1 MRDELRHIALSV
13 SEPRLGVFCWVML
26 EDAGGTGAWTEIEK
40 SDICYS
46 SYLGALGGG
55 VFELDLMG
63 IGSRGPRTSASQG
76 PGTGPLRDA
85 GWGVPQ

>member
-13 SEPRLGVFCWVML
+13 KEPRPGVFCWVML
-26 EDAGGTGAWTEIEK
+26 EDAAGTGTWIVIER
-40 SDICYS
+40 SYIDYS

-63 IGSRGPRTSASQG
+63 IGSHGPRTGVQLSRSAHRVQDS
-76 PGTGPLRDA
+76 LADA
-85 GWGVPQ
+85 S

>member
-13 SEPRLGVFCWVML
+13 SEPRPGVFCWMML
-26 EDAGGTGAWTEIEK
+26 EDAAGTGAWIVIER
-40 SDICYS
+40 SDIDYS

-63 IGSRGPRTSASQG
+63 IGSRGPRTGVRLGRGAHRVMDSLA
-76 PGTGPLRDA
+76 DA
-85 GWGVPQ
+85 R

>member
-13 SEPRLGVFCWVML
+13 SEPRPGVFCWVML
-26 EDAGGTGAWTEIEK
+26 EDPEGTGIWAEIEK

-55 VFELDLMG
+55 VFELDLQC
-63 IGSRGPRTSASQG
+63 R
-76 PGTGPLRDA
+76 
-85 GWGVPQ
+85 

>member
-13 SEPRLGVFCWVML
+13 SEPHPGVFRWVML
-26 EDAGGTGAWTEIEK
+26 EDVEGIGRWAEIEK

-63 IGSRGPRTSASQG
+63 IGSRGPRTGMPHGQGANPLHGTSAG
-76 PGTGPLRDA
+76 AP
-85 GWGVPQ
+85 